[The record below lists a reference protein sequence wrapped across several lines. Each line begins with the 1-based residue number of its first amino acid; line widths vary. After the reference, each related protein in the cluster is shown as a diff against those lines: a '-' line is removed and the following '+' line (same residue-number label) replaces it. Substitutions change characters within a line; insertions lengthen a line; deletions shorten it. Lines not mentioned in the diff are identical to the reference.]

1 MPVSFL
7 KAAVLG
13 GAALG
18 ALPIII
24 HLLSRRRYRVTVWAA
39 MEFLLEAVRQNARRL
54 MLQDIL
60 LMLLRVLIVV
70 LTAVMLARPVLTG
83 SILGVFGGRAEV
95 GALIILD
102 DSYSMGYRS
111 AAGTLFEQAKARAL
125 DIIRGLPAGS
135 MAAVVTVNEEA
146 EVRVQPTFE
155 LDLAAEVV
163 RGLRPS
169 WRGSN
174 LAAGLEAA
182 PGLLAR
188 MAKPRREVFIIT
200 DAQRRALP
208 ARKDRLDALL
218 EPLRRVAAVYLVRV
232 GGAQWEDVSIDALGL
247 RGGLPTTSEPVEFTV
262 TVTDRGPVPQR
273 QVAVEL
279 FVDGLKVDT
288 AEVDLAAAGEGP
300 GRSRA
305 AVLRARI
312 ERPGLHQVEARLLED
327 RLEADDRRYLPLRVY
342 DHLGVLVVDGE
353 PGEGLFEGEADYLA
367 FALSPVDP
375 DTSEVVGPLRSKVIR
390 LFQLPR
396 EDLSA
401 YGVVVLANVASVPKP
416 VVDRL
421 ERFVRRGG
429 GLMVWLGDRV
439 QPEAYNRDLYRDG
452 EGLLPVRLGG
462 PVGPGQPEGEGTFGF
477 STTGLT
483 HPILRLFAESA
494 SADLSTVRV
503 YRALSA
509 SLPEGAAG
517 RVICRYTNGGVAMAE
532 RPFGRGRVLLVT
544 TSADAEWTDL
554 PHKAAFLPLL
564 HRSIYYL
571 VRSLQRT
578 WMLAP
583 AEPIVV
589 ALPPEDRG
597 GIVEVRRPGSQV
609 DEVSTELTDEGPR
622 VRYPNTGQAGFYL
635 LRRRGLPEPLGL
647 FAVNVDPAEADL
659 SAFGEAQLRS
669 LVGGLGVK
677 VLGGEG
683 PLGEEVRRSRRGREL
698 WRWLLALVLGLALL
712 ETFLGRAFAPKE
724 S

>member
-1 MPVSFL
+1 MPISFL
-7 KAAVLG
+7 KTAVLG
-13 GAALG
+13 GVALG

-54 MLQDIL
+54 MLQDLL
-60 LMLLRVLIVV
+60 LMLLRVAIIVLV
-70 LTAVMLARPVLTG
+70 ALMLARPVLTG
-83 SILGVFGGRAEV
+83 AVFGVFGGRAEV

-111 AAGTLFEQAKARAL
+111 PAGPLFEQAKARAL
-125 DIIRGLPAGS
+125 DIVNGLPPGS
-135 MAAVVTVNEEA
+135 MVAVLTVDEGVTVQ
-146 EVRVQPTFE
+146 VQPTFE
-155 LDLAAEVV
+155 LALAAEVI
-163 RGLRPS
+163 RDLRPS

-182 PGLLAR
+182 PALLAR

-208 ARKDRLDALL
+208 ARKARLAELL
-218 EPLRRVAAVYLVRV
+218 EPVRRLAAVYLVRV
-232 GGAQWEDVSIDALGL
+232 GGGSREDLSIDALRL
-247 RGGLPTTSEPVEFTV
+247 PGGLPTTAEPVEFTV
-262 TVTDRGPVPQR
+262 TVTNRSPGPQG

-288 AEVDLAAAGEGP
+288 TEVALEAGSDP

-312 ERPGLHQVEARLLED
+312 QGPGLHRVEARLLED

-342 DHLGVLVVDGE
+342 DRVAVLVVDGE

-375 DTSEVVGPLRSKVIR
+375 ETGEVVGPLRSKVIR
-390 LFQLPR
+390 PPQLPQ
-396 EDLSA
+396 ETLSA
-401 YGVVVLANVASVPKP
+401 YGVVVLANVAAVPPP
-416 VVDRL
+416 VLSRL
-421 ERFVRRGG
+421 EEFVRRGG
-429 GLMVWLGDRV
+429 GLMLFLGDQV
-439 QPEAYNRDLYRDG
+439 EAEAYNRDLYRGG
-452 EGLLPVRLGG
+452 EGLLPARLGG
-462 PVGPGQPEGEGTFGF
+462 PVGPGEPGGEDTFGF
-477 STTGLT
+477 STAGLT
-483 HPILRLFAESA
+483 HPILRLFAGS
-494 SADLSTVRV
+494 SGADLSAVRV
-503 YRALSA
+503 YRAVSA
-509 SLPEGAAG
+509 TLAEGSPG

-564 HRSIYYL
+564 HRSVYYL
-571 VRSLQRT
+571 LRSLQRT
-578 WMLAP
+578 WGLAP
-583 AEPIVV
+583 GEPIVLGLEV
-589 ALPPEDRG
+589 GDLER
-597 GIVEVRRPGSQV
+597 IVEVHRPGSQV
-609 DEVSTELTDEGPR
+609 DEVQTELTDEGPR
-622 VRYPNTGQAGFYL
+622 LRYSRTGQAGFYL
-635 LRRRGLPEPLGL
+635 LRQRGAREPLGL

-659 SAFGEAQLRS
+659 STFGAGELEG
-669 LVGGLGVK
+669 LLGDLGVK
-677 VLGGEG
+677 VLAEEG
-683 PLGEEVRRSRRGREL
+683 SLAEEVRRSRRGREL
-698 WRWLLALVLGLALL
+698 WRWLLAGVVVLVLV